1 VGRAG
6 IEPATPALSRPS
18 PRLAVTVSPSPS
30 ASPAGRRPASWPRPR
45 PSVRERREGRVLE
58 QGARHEQRAFA
69 RAPRIERKPVC
80 AFASASNRSIS

>member
-1 VGRAG
+1 LAPLA
-6 IEPATPALSRPS
+6 PARFMTTTKA
-18 PRLAVTVSPSPS
+18 
-30 ASPAGRRPASWPRPR
+30 
-45 PSVRERREGRVLE
+45 SVRERREGRVLE